1 MKSAFFLE
9 NGAALTQNRGLAV
22 PTCQRGIVRILGEFF
37 VYLWAMINLGYNN
50 RWVRLIKDVLFVAL
64 CCWILT
70 RKSVLAVIVG
80 AMGLVWYGRDAWYQ
94 AKALWQEKTYKAPPR
109 QQEESPITQ
118 APADD
123 KITVTDLTDAKEV
136 DFEKE

>member
-1 MKSAFFLE
+1 
-9 NGAALTQNRGLAV
+9 
-22 PTCQRGIVRILGEFF
+22 
-37 VYLWAMINLGYNN
+37 MINLGYSY
-50 RWVRLIKDVLFVAL
+50 RWVRRIKYVLFVAL
-64 CCWILT
+64 CCWSLT

-109 QQEESPITQ
+109 PQEDGPITQ
-118 APADD
+118 APTDD
-123 KITVTDLTDAKEV
+123 KLTVTDLTDAKEV